1 MARIIKNIEI
11 EGQPA
16 EALFDT
22 GAVYT
27 YVRSR
32 FLTSATRRAI
42 AKPVRTVLG
51 GQTIEIAELYFIDGK
66 IEGLDFFTDAVP
78 VTDLGVADGY
88 DLDAIIGALTME
100 QWQIRLDPK
109 SGTLDLEGLR
119 RRELTEFGV

>member
-1 MARIIKNIEI
+1 MGRIIKSIEI
-11 EGQPA
+11 EGQPVA
-16 EALFDT
+16 ALFDT

-32 FLTSATRRAI
+32 FLEKATRRGI

-51 GQTIEIAELYFIDGK
+51 GQTIEIDELYFIDGK

-78 VTDLGVADGY
+78 VTELGAADGY

-109 SGTLDLEGLR
+109 SGTLDLDGLR
-119 RRELTEFGV
+119 RREFIEY